1 MNTAQIMQKIKLNLT
16 SAKLKEL
23 AEMTIWII
31 VVIALIRVMS
41 GLIK

>member
-23 AEMTIWII
+23 AEIAVWII
-31 VVIALIRVMS
+31 VVIALFRVMW
-41 GLIK
+41 GLIR